1 MRRTI
6 DRSKLPPSN
15 PLECRDKLPKF
26 RRSWER
32 LGLNLN
38 RSGAFKTRLKE
49 VAEQD
54 AKTQRRGKS
63 WKPLTPGGRSTI
75 SMFHG
80 PQCGSALTNCS
91 PRYTRSA
98 KTCPS
103 LGKRSRKRSSKGTA
117 PWTS

>member
-6 DRSKLPPSN
+6 DRSNLPPSN
-15 PLECRDKLPKF
+15 PLECRDTLPKF

-32 LGLNLN
+32 LGLNFN
-38 RSGAFKTRLKE
+38 RGGAFKARLKE

-75 SMFHG
+75 SVFHG
-80 PQCGSALTNCS
+80 TQCVNLANHRRGTCNLDYRWQAGCRLLAYVCHALQG
-91 PRYTRSA
+91 PVVV
-98 KTCPS
+98 
-103 LGKRSRKRSSKGTA
+103 
-117 PWTS
+117 